1 MPTITQNLPDTYT
14 AEAYE
19 KTFGLRAVKYPEDM
33 PMLYQ
38 WMHAEHVVEQWQLH
52 LPMPQLQVHFE
63 KMLADDHQR
72 LYIVLCEDVP
82 IGYVEI
88 YEGARDRL
96 SHYYKADESDM
107 GWHLLLGD
115 TAVVGKGYLKP
126 IVMMLSKFIFEHTDA
141 KKIVGE
147 PDSKV
152 EAYKWVADGFAYRL
166 QRLID
171 MPEKKASLYFCN
183 RDEFFESSGYLKFY
197 GAAAL

>member
-1 MPTITQNLPDTYT
+1 MPTITQNLPDIYA

-63 KMLADDHQR
+63 KMLADDHHR

-88 YEGARDRL
+88 YEAARDRL
-96 SHYYKADESDM
+96 SHYYKAEENDM

-126 IVMMLSKFIFEHTDA
+126 IVMMLSKFVFEHTDA

-152 EAYKWVADGFAYRL
+152 EAYKWVADGFAYQL

-171 MPEKKASLYFCN
+171 MPEKKASLYFCH

>member
-1 MPTITQNLPDTYT
+1 MPTITQNLPDTYA
-14 AEAYE
+14 AEAHE

-52 LPMPQLQVHFE
+52 LPMSQLQVHFE

-96 SHYYKADESDM
+96 SHYYKAEENDM

-126 IVMMLSKFIFEHTDA
+126 TVMMLSKFIFEHTDA

-152 EAYKWVADGFAYRL
+152 EAYKWVADGFAYQL

-183 RDEFFESSGYLKFY
+183 RDDFFESNGYLKFY
-197 GAAAL
+197 GAAAS

>member
-1 MPTITQNLPDTYT
+1 MAVTS
-14 AEAYE
+14 AYAAAAS
-19 KTFGLRAVKYPEDM
+19 T
-33 PMLYQ
+33 
-38 WMHAEHVVEQWQLH
+38 
-52 LPMPQLQVHFE
+52 FE
-63 KMLADDHQR
+63 KMLADDHHR

-88 YEGARDRL
+88 YEAARDRL
-96 SHYYKADESDM
+96 SHYYKAEESDM

-152 EAYKWVADGFAYRL
+152 EAYKWVADGFAYQL

-171 MPEKKASLYFCN
+171 MPEKKASLYFVIVMNFLN
-183 RDEFFESSGYLKFY
+183 RVAISNFMARLLYDSIFCDCWSKCVVLVMSSQVNDING
-197 GAAAL
+197 GIS

>member
-1 MPTITQNLPDTYT
+1 MPTITQNLPATF
-14 AEAYE
+14 AVEAYS
-19 KTFGLRAVKYPEDM
+19 KAFGLRAVKYPEDM

-52 LPMPQLQVHFE
+52 LPMPQLRVHFE

-72 LYIVLCEDVP
+72 LYIVLCEDMP

-96 SHYYKADESDM
+96 SHYYKAEENDM

-141 KKIVGE
+141 KKIVVE

-152 EAYKWVADGFAYRL
+152 EVYKWVADSFAYHV

-171 MPEKKASLYFCN
+171 MPEKKASLYFCH
-183 RDEFFESSGYLKFY
+183 RDEFFESRGYLNFY
-197 GAAAL
+197 GAVAS